1 MPDPNELQQFHELT
15 EEIKAMG
22 QESPEYRTFAAAIS
36 ATDEKLSAL
45 NRKVNGSYP
54 VVTDRD
60 QRVLAGAHA
69 TIGQAGEQLLAKGV
83 SDELKQ
89 KVLKL
94 MDVAAKNARMLKAYN
109 PDKERKTLPRLL
121 EDAQTVTLDTRG
133 AELFDT
139 MAGAQSSRQP
149 VSYLDDQGKKVTGVF
164 TPIKVATYWDDAQS
178 IFEGEANDERNHLSQ
193 QAKDMLKNFL
203 ANCREKIPEI
213 VRQNRKKEGAKK
225 NPDGRREED
234 LTTIISGVLDPEELK
249 VRPDFLENAFRIV
262 YPELKGRNLNNIFG
276 KGTMQRLARKFDEV
290 TNPISIQVDN
300 AGIMEGLRTD
310 NRSAAMYS
318 AAELLGV
325 PHLVAKAVPMK
336 LIGKDGQT
344 VEGTFMHKA
353 KGYDPENLPDD
364 ALFITGDSLKGTNG
378 QGFKDLADLQ
388 VLDYICGN
396 VDRHGSNVFYIFDR
410 NGKFCGVQG
419 IDNDCAFGVIVPTG
433 QSNVNKLVVPKN
445 MKVISR
451 SMYDKVMG
459 LSPAELR
466 LALRGFGLSETEL
479 AAAVLRTK
487 KLRDELK
494 KGTIRIV
501 EDKDFKKIDRQKLD
515 QLMVRDRSGK
525 GLNLFA
531 RAAGIIRS
539 LAGFRV
545 SQKKWYQDFEAM
557 TAIGEENRALPGSQ
571 DREIG
576 NADLLLE
583 QMRLATNT
591 GWWHLHKGTSP
602 QFEAM
607 RKAVQDYKEYQQGIK
622 DRIDNAKTPNRKN
635 DPDAP
640 VDAVVTEKE
649 LREMARLRSEMK
661 KKADLY
667 LQGKQNSKYNSYT
680 NTRKDIARMV
690 SNYGSMGETVSE
702 AEIQT
707 QEKQMKRAGEER
719 DIRLAEQ
726 KNAKQNGPVAG
737 LS

>member
-22 QESPEYRTFAAAIS
+22 QESPEYKTFAAAIS

-69 TIGQAGEQLLAKGV
+69 AISQAGEQLLAKDVGE
-83 SDELKQ
+83 ELKQ

-94 MDVAAKNARMLKAYN
+94 MDVAAKNARMLKAYK

-121 EDAQTVTLDTRG
+121 EDAQAVTLDTRG
-133 AELFDT
+133 AELYDT
-139 MAGAQSSRQP
+139 LSGAQSSRQP
-149 VSYLDDQGKKVTGVF
+149 ISYLDDQGNKVTGVF
-164 TPIKVATYWDDAQS
+164 TPKKITTYWDDAQNV
-178 IFEGEANDERNHLSQ
+178 FESEANDESNHLSQ

-203 ANCREKIPEI
+203 ANCRENIPAI

-225 NPDGRREED
+225 DPDGRREED

-249 VRPDFLENAFRIV
+249 VRPDFLENAFRIA
-262 YPELKGRNLNNIFG
+262 YPQLNGQDLNRIFG
-276 KGTMQRLARKFDEV
+276 KGMMQRLARKFDEV

-300 AGIMEGLRTD
+300 AKIPEGSRTD

-336 LIGKDGQT
+336 LIGNDGQT
-344 VEGTFMHKA
+344 VEGTFMKKA
-353 KGYDPENLPDD
+353 KGYDPDNLPDD

-396 VDRHGSNVFYIFDR
+396 VDRHGSNMFYIFDR

-419 IDNDCAFGVIVPTG
+419 IDNDCAFGLLPATVN
-433 QSNVNKLVVPKN
+433 NVNQMTIPKN

-466 LALRGFGLSETEL
+466 FALRGYGLSEAEL
-479 AAAVLRTK
+479 NAAVVRTQHLRS
-487 KLRDELK
+487 ELK
-494 KGTIRIV
+494 KGTIEIV
-501 EDKDFKKIDRQKLD
+501 EDKNFKNIDKQQLD
-515 QLMVRDRSGK
+515 RLMVRDKRGK
-525 GLNLFA
+525 SQNLFS
-531 RAAGIIRS
+531 RAAGIIKN
-539 LAGFRV
+539 LAGYRA
-545 SQKKWYQDFEAM
+545 SQNRRYQDLEEM

-571 DREIG
+571 TREITISD
-576 NADLLLE
+576 NILA
-583 QMRLATNT
+583 QMRLVTNT

-607 RKAVQDYKEYQQGIK
+607 RKSVKDYMDYQQNIR
-622 DRIDNAKTPNRKN
+622 DRINNANAKNRKN

-640 VDAVVTEKE
+640 VDAVVTEEE
-649 LREMARLRSEMK
+649 LRVMAQLRKEMK
-661 KKADLY
+661 EKADVY

-680 NTRKDIARMV
+680 NKRKDIARIV
-690 SNYGSMGETVSE
+690 SEYGSRGETVSE
-702 AEIQT
+702 AELQT

-719 DIRLAEQ
+719 DLRLAEQ
-726 KNAKQNGPVAG
+726 KKAKQNGPVAG

>member
-1 MPDPNELQQFHELT
+1 MPDPNELQQFHDLT

-22 QESPEYRTFAAAIS
+22 QESPEYQTFAAAIS

-45 NRKVNGSYP
+45 NRKVNGGYP

-60 QRVLAGAHA
+60 QRVLTGAHA
-69 TIGQAGEQLLAKGV
+69 TIAQAGERLLAKGV
-83 SDELKQ
+83 NDVLKQ

-94 MDVAAKNARMLKAYN
+94 MDVAAKNARMLKAYK
-109 PDKERKTLPRLL
+109 PEKEQKTLPRLL
-121 EDAQTVTLDTRG
+121 EDAQAVTLDTRG

-139 MAGAQSSRQP
+139 MSGAQSSRQP
-149 VSYLDDQGKKVTGVF
+149 ISYLDDQGKKVTGVF
-164 TPIKVATYWDDAQS
+164 TPKRITTYWNDTQK
-178 IFEGEANDERNHLSQ
+178 IFEDEANNDRNRLSPE
-193 QAKDMLKNFL
+193 AKDMLKNFL
-203 ANCREKIPEI
+203 TNCRENIPAI

-225 NPDGRREED
+225 DPDGRREED

-419 IDNDCAFGVIVPTG
+419 IDNDCAFGLLIAKEK
-433 QSNVNKLVVPKN
+433 NVNQLTVPKN

-466 LALRGFGLSETEL
+466 FALRGFGLSEPELL
-479 AAAVLRTK
+479 AAVKRTEH
-487 KLRDELK
+487 LQAELK
-494 KGTIRIV
+494 KKTIRIV
-501 EDKDFKKIDRQKLD
+501 EDKDFAKIDKQQLD
-515 QLMVRDRSGK
+515 KLMVRDKSGK
-525 GLNLFA
+525 SQNLFT
-531 RAAGIIRS
+531 RAANIIRS
-539 LAGFRV
+539 LASYRAT
-545 SQKKWYQDFEAM
+545 QKQRYQDLEEM

-571 DREIG
+571 TREIG

-607 RKAVQDYKEYQQGIK
+607 RQSVLDYKKYQQDIK
-622 DRIDNAKTPNRKN
+622 DRIDSAKAANRKN

-640 VDAVVTEKE
+640 VDAVVTEDE
-649 LREMARLRSEMK
+649 LKEMARLRSEMK

-667 LQGKQNSKYNSYT
+667 LEGKQNSKYNSYT

-690 SNYGSMGETVSE
+690 SNYGSIGEKVSE
-702 AEIQT
+702 AELQT
-707 QEKQMKRAGEER
+707 QKKQMKRAGEER

-726 KNAKQNGPVAG
+726 NKAKQNGPVAG
-737 LS
+737 LL